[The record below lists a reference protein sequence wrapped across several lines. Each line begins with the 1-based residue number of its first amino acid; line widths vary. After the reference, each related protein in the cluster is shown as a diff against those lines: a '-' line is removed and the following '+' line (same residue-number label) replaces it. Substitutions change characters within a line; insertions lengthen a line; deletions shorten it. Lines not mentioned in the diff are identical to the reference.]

1 MERVKSEKLKKFLSL
16 EIGIEIKACLYFS
29 IMLFFY
35 FMYRIIQ
42 GSFEASI
49 PLMAEMVLTAYA
61 MSYLQ
66 VYLLKNFDEAE
77 RFDRRVILRA
87 LFCAALYTVSSY
99 LLAWFD
105 RSPAAAVCFFLF
117 MILCYVC
124 VFLIY
129 KLKRDID
136 TALLNRELEQF
147 KSRREK
153 SGGSGKSRVGGGD
166 CESEE
171 RQEW

>member
-1 MERVKSEKLKKFLSL
+1 MGRLKSEKFSKFLSL

-49 PLMAEMVLTAYA
+49 PLMAEMVLTAYV

-77 RFDRRVILRA
+77 QFDRRVILCV
-87 LFCAALYTVSSY
+87 LCCAALYAAVSH
-99 LLAWFD
+99 LLGWFG
-105 RSPAAAVCFFLF
+105 RSPAAAVCFFFF

-153 SGGSGKSRVGGGD
+153 SGESRKSGVGGD
-166 CESEE
+166 ILED
-171 RQEW
+171 